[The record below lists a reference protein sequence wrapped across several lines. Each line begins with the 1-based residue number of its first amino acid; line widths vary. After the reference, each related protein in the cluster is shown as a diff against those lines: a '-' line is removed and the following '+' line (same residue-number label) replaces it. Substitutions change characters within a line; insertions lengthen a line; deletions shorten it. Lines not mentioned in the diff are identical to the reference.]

1 MFTFDGKE
9 FRNLQEQVLENKRRI
24 AEHYEITRVLN
35 DFGIRVIGR
44 VATKEDLDNLPTE
57 GLQYGDAY
65 AVGENPPYTFWIWTR
80 KNDESANDYWFNMGQ
95 IAIEGPEGPAGAYVT
110 TLSIDPNTYF
120 PTFTFSNGT
129 SITVPQSI
137 RGPRGPIGAR
147 GVQGPVG
154 PRGLQGP
161 QGPVGPTGSQGPQG
175 PAGTFNIKGTLSSS
189 TLLPDASSMKPGD
202 AYLVLAGTAIY
213 DLYIITA
220 TDSDDTSTYT
230 WQNTGLLGAGTTITV
245 NGSAVS
251 SWNADTKLDKI
262 TSTSAYD
269 RVYCVTANG
278 EQSLQEVDQAWY
290 RYGETTIPIRDKDGE
305 LHTPTPTTDTSC
317 ATKKYVDDAI
327 AAIPSGGGGSGG
339 GSTTIDVTADAAAN
353 SEKEFLFMGEAA
365 AVAALDSCAQNHK
378 PAILTI
384 VRTISSGP
392 NSKESTSMVINLPPH
407 DYNAVYA
414 YYSENDFS
422 ALDPTGQIMTL
433 EYYADD
439 KGYELSWRGATHT
452 SWWYLAVEGL
462 TNNQTKVYLTY

>member
-24 AEHYEITRVLN
+24 AEHYDITRVLN

-80 KNDESANDYWFNMGQ
+80 KNNESANDYWFNMGQ

-129 SITVPQSI
+129 SITVQQSI

-154 PRGLQGP
+154 PRGQVGPQGP
-161 QGPVGPTGSQGPQG
+161 QGPRGLQGPQG
-175 PAGTFNIKGTLSSS
+175 PAGAFNIKGTLSSS

-251 SWNADTKLDKI
+251 SWDADTKLDK
-262 TSTSAYD
+262 D
-269 RVYCVTANG
+269 EDPGNKRVYGVDETGSQTMFLVSNDAFANHIVQRDVNGNIFVPVTPKYHYSAASK
-278 EQSLQEVDQAWY
+278 Q
-290 RYGETTIPIRDKDGE
+290 
-305 LHTPTPTTDTSC
+305 
-317 ATKKYVDDAI
+317 YVDDALLN
-327 AAIPSGGGGSGG
+327 IPTNGG
-339 GSTTIDVTADAAAN
+339 GSTTIDVTADVAEN
-353 SEKEFLFMGEAA
+353 SEKEFLSMGNTA

-384 VRTISSGP
+384 IYTSVAGDFT
-392 NSKESTSMVINLPPH
+392 NSTSMMINLPPH
-407 DYNAVYA
+407 NYDTIYTS
-414 YYSENDFS
+414 YSQNNFA
-422 ALDPTGQIMTL
+422 ALDPTGQISQL
-433 EYYADD
+433 DYYADN
-439 KGYELSWRGATHT
+439 KGYLLASTDGTST
-452 SWWYLAVEGL
+452 SWWYSAVEGL

>member
-24 AEHYEITRVLN
+24 AEHYDITRVLN

-80 KNDESANDYWFNMGQ
+80 KNNESANDYWFNMGQ

-154 PRGLQGP
+154 PRGQVGPQGP
-161 QGPVGPTGSQGPQG
+161 QGPRGLQGPQG
-175 PAGTFNIKGTLSSS
+175 PAGAFNIKGTLSSS

-251 SWNADTKLDKI
+251 SWNADTKLDKV
-262 TSTSAYD
+262 TSTASYD
-269 RVYCVTANG
+269 RAYVVTANG
-278 EQSLQEVDQAWY
+278 ANTTYNIIQIPVAGALVRRLSDNRGGIRVPDTPVQSYEAA
-290 RYGETTIPIRDKDGE
+290 
-305 LHTPTPTTDTSC
+305 S
-317 ATKKYVDDAI
+317 KKYVDDKFKNVSDPTPRLQEITFNVSVDSI
-327 AAIPSGGGGSGG
+327 ASVPTLSFPHSIFQPTALGSVYPFIIGKLIFLIDDVYLVSIDVPFGGGMYEATVHVNDPFTPQTG
-339 GSTTIDVTADAAAN
+339 TVAITED
-353 SEKEFLFMGEAA
+353 SEGTSFKMTDDEGTF
-365 AVAALDSCAQNHK
+365 VQD
-378 PAILTI
+378 I
-384 VRTISSGP
+384 VNIIEREDHYVNIF
-392 NSKESTSMVINLPPH
+392 VQ
-407 DYNAVYA
+407 Y
-414 YYSENDFS
+414 
-422 ALDPTGQIMTL
+422 
-433 EYYADD
+433 
-439 KGYELSWRGATHT
+439 
-452 SWWYLAVEGL
+452 
-462 TNNQTKVYLTY
+462 

>member
-44 VATKEDLDNLPTE
+44 VATKEDLDNIPTE

-80 KNDESANDYWFNMGQ
+80 KNNDSENDYWFNMGQ
-95 IAIEGPEGPAGAYVT
+95 IAIAGPEGPAGAYVT
-110 TLSIDPNTYF
+110 TISIDPNTYF

-154 PRGLQGP
+154 PQGKVGP
-161 QGPVGPTGSQGPQG
+161 QGPVGPRGLQGPQG

-220 TDSDDTSTYT
+220 IDSDDTSTYT

-251 SWNADTKLDKI
+251 SWNADTKLDKN
-262 TSTSAYD
+262 TSTNTYD
-269 RVYCVTANG
+269 RAYVV
-278 EQSLQEVDQAWY
+278 
-290 RYGETTIPIRDKDGE
+290 
-305 LHTPTPTTDTSC
+305 TTDGTNTFYAVKSGS
-317 ATKKYVDDAI
+317 AAGNSIARRNADGTLDVADPTLPSHAASKQYVDNKLSI
-327 AAIPSGGGGSGG
+327 SGGGLVVREITNSVSFDTIAVVPILKFPFDAFNPGPGNSTFGMQSAKLILIDDNSAFISMDVPYGYNVYDAVIWVSDPGSPDTGTVELHFD
-339 GSTTIDVTADAAAN
+339 SI
-353 SEKEFLFMGEAA
+353 SEIFTMTDIEGTFISELEIKM
-365 AVAALDSCAQNHK
+365 QNEN
-378 PAILTI
+378 
-384 VRTISSGP
+384 VRFYIQYF
-392 NSKESTSMVINLPPH
+392 N
-407 DYNAVYA
+407 
-414 YYSENDFS
+414 
-422 ALDPTGQIMTL
+422 
-433 EYYADD
+433 
-439 KGYELSWRGATHT
+439 
-452 SWWYLAVEGL
+452 
-462 TNNQTKVYLTY
+462 

>member
-24 AEHYEITRVLN
+24 AEHYDITRVLN

-44 VATKEDLDNLPTE
+44 VATKKDLDNLPTE
-57 GLQYGDAY
+57 DLQYGDAY

-80 KNDESANDYWFNMGQ
+80 KNNESANDYWFNIGQ

-154 PRGLQGP
+154 PRGQVGPQGP
-161 QGPVGPTGSQGPQG
+161 QGPLGPQGPQG
-175 PAGTFNIKGTLSSS
+175 PAGAFNIKGTLSSS

-213 DLYIITA
+213 NLYIITA

-262 TSTSAYD
+262 TSTAPVNRAYIINED
-269 RVYCVTANG
+269 GSQGALQVSDSIFANAIVQRASDTQIYVP
-278 EQSLQEVDQAWY
+278 E
-290 RYGETTIPIRDKDGE
+290 
-305 LHTPTPTTDTSC
+305 TPTSNKH
-317 ATKKYVDDAI
+317 AASKKYVDDKVAN
-327 AAIPSGGGGSGG
+327 ASGGGGGP
-339 GSTTIDVTADAAAN
+339 TTIDITSTN
-353 SEKEFLFMGEAA
+353 EGEGKGDLYWS
-365 AVAALDSCAQNHK
+365 LDSTVGTLLHTLMTAEKLVH
-378 PAILTI
+378 LTVI
-384 VRTISSGP
+384 YEDESMTIP
-392 NSKESTSMVINLPPH
+392 LPPLGEVEN
-407 DYNAVYA
+407 DYNSAT
-414 YYSENDFS
+414 FS
-422 ALDPTGQIMTL
+422 VIDPTGTIFQL
-433 EYYADD
+433 EWYGDY
-439 KGYELSWRGATHT
+439 KGFEIYDRRGDSLSWFYQFTAHESQGSTRAK
-452 SWWYLAVEGL
+452 L
-462 TNNQTKVYLTY
+462 YLTY